1 MSRKIETG
9 LNADWESEHFRLN
22 IQTLENLST
31 KKNIFN
37 IVQ

>member
-22 IQTLENLST
+22 TQTIENLLIQ
-31 KKNIFN
+31 KNNF
-37 IVQ
+37 